1 MMKQSRWF
9 LCIFAALMGV
19 CTLIFIWQ
27 VPASSS
33 MAFRLSEAQLS
44 LETAQGRERK
54 QQAEYDRAVQDI
66 QAAKE
71 QLEAITPQHEEVQ
84 AARDAQ
90 VAERKELKARKEELL
105 KLLAALLP
113 EPAMVLP
120 LYTTRWP
127 AFVSSKLMLAAL
139 TACK

>member
-9 LCIFAALMGV
+9 LCLFAVLMGF
-19 CTLIFIWQ
+19 CTLVLIWQ

-71 QLEAITPQHEEVQ
+71 QLEAIMPQHEEVQ

-90 VAERKELKARKEELL
+90 VAERKELKAKKEELL
-105 KLLAALLP
+105 KQLAALLP
-113 EPAMVLP
+113 GETAEEE
-120 LYTTRWP
+120 
-127 AFVSSKLMLAAL
+127 ASK
-139 TACK
+139 

>member
-9 LCIFAALMGV
+9 LCLFAVLMGV
-19 CTLIFIWQ
+19 CTLILIWQ

-90 VAERKELKARKEELL
+90 VTERKELKARKEELL

-113 EPAMVLP
+113 EETAEEEG
-120 LYTTRWP
+120 
-127 AFVSSKLMLAAL
+127 SK
-139 TACK
+139 

>member
-66 QAAKE
+66 QIAKE
-71 QLEAITPQHEEVQ
+71 QLEAITPKHEEVQ

-105 KLLAALLP
+105 KQLAALLP
-113 EPAMVLP
+113 EGA
-120 LYTTRWP
+120 
-127 AFVSSKLMLAAL
+127 AEEEASK
-139 TACK
+139 

>member
-1 MMKQSRWF
+1 MKQSRWF
-9 LCIFAALMGV
+9 LCLFAVLMGI
-19 CTLIFIWQ
+19 CTLILIWQ

-54 QQAEYDRAVQDI
+54 QQVEYDQVLQDI

-84 AARDAQ
+84 AARDTQ

-105 KLLAALLP
+105 KQLAALQP
-113 EPAMVLP
+113 EETGEEEA
-120 LYTTRWP
+120 
-127 AFVSSKLMLAAL
+127 SK
-139 TACK
+139 

>member
-1 MMKQSRWF
+1 MKQSRWF

-33 MAFRLSEAQLS
+33 MACRLSEAQLS

-113 EPAMVLP
+113 EETAEEEG
-120 LYTTRWP
+120 
-127 AFVSSKLMLAAL
+127 SK
-139 TACK
+139 

>member
-1 MMKQSRWF
+1 MRKQSRWF
-9 LCIFAALMGV
+9 LCLFAVLMGL
-19 CTLIFIWQ
+19 CTLVLIWQ

-54 QQAEYDRAVQDI
+54 QQAEYDRAVEDI

-71 QLEAITPQHEEVQ
+71 QLEAIMPQHEEVQ

-90 VAERKELKARKEELL
+90 VAERKELKAKKEELL
-105 KLLAALLP
+105 KQLADLLP
-113 EPAMVLP
+113 GETAEEE
-120 LYTTRWP
+120 
-127 AFVSSKLMLAAL
+127 ASK
-139 TACK
+139 

>member
-9 LCIFAALMGV
+9 LCLFFFFFVI
-19 CTLIFIWQ
+19 CTLILIWE

-66 QAAKE
+66 QDAKE
-71 QLEAITPQHEEVQ
+71 QLEAITPQHGEVQ

-105 KLLAALLP
+105 KQLADLLP
-113 EPAMVLP
+113 EETAEEE
-120 LYTTRWP
+120 
-127 AFVSSKLMLAAL
+127 VSK
-139 TACK
+139 